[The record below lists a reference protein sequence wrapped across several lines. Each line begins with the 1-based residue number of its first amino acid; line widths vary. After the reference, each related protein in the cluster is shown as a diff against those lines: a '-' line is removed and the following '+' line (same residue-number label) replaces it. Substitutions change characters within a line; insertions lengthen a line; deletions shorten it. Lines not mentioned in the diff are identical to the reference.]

1 MNVEIQA
8 PSKDNLEFVMSTEW
22 IWADD
27 DANDWA
33 VLKFIGNLGY
43 YLGRSDITL
52 LKWIEK
58 VGDLLRTVKRLKY
71 EGTVVSWVTVELKL
85 IGKLIVHFF
94 FSNS

>member
-27 DANDWA
+27 DANDCA
-33 VLKFIGNLGY
+33 VFKFIGNLGY

-52 LKWIEK
+52 LNMNWKSGLHITNGETFNTK
-58 VGDLLRTVKRLKY
+58 EQLGYSRVKID
-71 EGTVVSWVTVELKL
+71 W
-85 IGKLIVHFF
+85 
-94 FSNS
+94 